1 MLSLLSTCQGD
12 AVLTDAD
19 LTDFDDSPIPGT
31 PWKPAD
37 ILADV
42 DLTTIQ

>member
-1 MLSLLSTCQGD
+1 M
-12 AVLTDAD
+12 LTDAD
-19 LTDFDDSPIPGT
+19 LADFDDSPIPGT
-31 PWKPAD
+31 PWTSTD